1 MLNERVKLRKRV
13 AMGWDIVSVI
23 FSFLLAYQ
31 TRALIEP
38 LLGIR
43 YHAWILLVVFPV
55 WFGLLVQFDLYR
67 SIPARANREILRSVF
82 LVHVI
87 GGIVVSAFLF
97 LFEPPG
103 YSRGLFL
110 NFIVFSAL
118 IFSTQ
123 KLALKALYRNRMKN
137 GQLLRHV
144 LVVGTGE
151 KSRNFIRLVR
161 QHEEWELKVVG
172 VLSMGKEEN
181 VEKISGSRVIGD
193 LDDLVEI
200 CTKETVD
207 EVVFCSEGDSR
218 KNREETISRLEEMG
232 IKIRMVLDSIELPFT
247 RMETGIFRGELP
259 ILTLHHAHLKEEW
272 LLVKRCMDIAGGI
285 VGLAILAIMF
295 PFIALAIKLESVGPI
310 FFGQDR
316 VGANGRIFRCWKFR
330 TMLADAETRKKDLT
344 HMNEMNG
351 GMFKIRNDPR
361 VTRVGKVLR
370 RVSLD
375 EWPQFWNVLRGEM
388 SLVGPRPL
396 PLGDVERYESWQRK
410 RLSVRPGVTGLWQI
424 SGRNKVVDFNEV
436 ARMDVRYIENWNLWL
451 DIKILVKT
459 LFTMFSGHGAY

>member
-1 MLNERVKLRKRV
+1 MLYEQVKLRKRV
-13 AMGWDIVSVI
+13 AMTWDIISVI

-31 TRALIEP
+31 TRSLLEP
-38 LLGIR
+38 LLDIR

-67 SIPARANREILRSVF
+67 SIPARANREILTSVF

-87 GGIVVSAFLF
+87 GGIIVAAFLF
-97 LFEPPG
+97 LFEPQG
-103 YSRGLFL
+103 HSRGLFL

-118 IFSTQ
+118 FFSTQ
-123 KLALKALYRNRMKN
+123 KLALKAFYRNRMKN

-161 QHEEWELKVVG
+161 QHEDWGFKVVG
-172 VLSMGKEEN
+172 VLSMGEREN
-181 VEKISGSRVIGD
+181 VEEINGSRIIGD
-193 LDDLVEI
+193 LDELVEI

-232 IKIRMVLDSIELPFT
+232 IKIRMVLDSIQLPFA
-247 RMETGIFRGELP
+247 RMELGIFHGKLP
-259 ILTLHHAHLKEEW
+259 ILTLHHGHLKEEW
-272 LLVKRCMDIAGGI
+272 LLIKRCMDIAGGV

-295 PFIALAIKLESVGPI
+295 PSIAFAIKLESRGPI

-361 VTRVGKVLR
+361 VTRVGKFLR

-375 EWPQFWNVLRGEM
+375 EWPQFWNVLHGEM

-396 PLGDVERYESWQRK
+396 PLGDIERYEGWHRK
-410 RLSVRPGVTGLWQI
+410 RLSVRPGLTGLWQVN
-424 SGRNKVVDFNEV
+424 GRNKVDDFNEV
-436 ARMDVRYIENWNLWL
+436 ARMDVRYIDNWNLWL

-459 LFTMFSGHGAY
+459 IFTMFSGHGAY